1 MENQSMNRLKKGI
14 CVALSFALI
23 VSVMFFADY
32 TDTNAAKE
40 QFQKETDENYD
51 NPNAKN
57 FLLYAEDMFVITGRG
72 VVFTGRVLQ
81 GVLKVG
87 DKIKVTNYEEGK
99 YVDYEMT
106 VEGLE
111 MFQKSIDQIETG
123 DNAGILVGWPFGEET
138 KKGNL
143 ERGAVI
149 QGVNSPI
156 KASKTVTG
164 VFEPVE
170 SGYSGTIGKGF
181 EANAYSGYKDYSCK
195 LLDVNGSGIAA
206 GDAPRYGVVL
216 GDFQYGG
223 IVAYPGMEIS
233 IRKEGKVYGTFH
245 VVTTEIIEEE
255 TTTQAVTVRVSNNDE
270 SKSVIVAKKAN
281 TIAVKVK
288 KAKVKLKAVKKKK
301 QVISNAIKVSN
312 ALGTV
317 TYQKVAKGSSPK
329 LSVNK
334 NTGKITVKKKTK
346 KGNYKIVVRVYATG
360 NNEYLPASKIV
371 TVKVKVK

>member
-1 MENQSMNRLKKGI
+1 MKNQSMNMLKRGI

-40 QFQKETDENYD
+40 QFQTETDENYE
-51 NPNAKN
+51 NPNTKN

-87 DKIKVTNYEEGK
+87 DKIKVTNYENGK

-111 MFQKSIDQIETG
+111 MFQKSIDQIESG
-123 DNAGILVGWPFGEET
+123 DNAGILVGWPFGEEA

-149 QGVNSPI
+149 QGIDSPI

-255 TTTQAVTVRVSNNDE
+255 TTEIVTE
-270 SKSVIVAKKAN
+270 KSTEKVTNVAKKAN
-281 TIAVKVK
+281 TITVKAKKVK
-288 KAKVKLKAVKKKK
+288 AKFKIVKKKK

-312 ALGTV
+312 AFGKV
-317 TYQKVAKGSSPK
+317 TYKKVSKGSSPR

-334 NTGKITVKKKTK
+334 KTGKITVKKKTK
-346 KGNYKIVVRVYATG
+346 KGNYKIVVKVYAAG
-360 NNEYLPASKIV
+360 NNEYLPATKTV